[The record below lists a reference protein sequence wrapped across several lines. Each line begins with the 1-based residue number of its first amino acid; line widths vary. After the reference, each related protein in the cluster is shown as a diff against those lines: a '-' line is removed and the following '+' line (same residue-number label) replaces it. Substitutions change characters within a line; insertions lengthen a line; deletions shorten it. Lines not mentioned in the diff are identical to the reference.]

1 MVSGSE
7 RLLVYSQVSAS
18 MGPIRRFIDS
28 NADLFELVKEG
39 GAWVVKLL
47 E

>member
-1 MVSGSE
+1 
-7 RLLVYSQVSAS
+7 

-28 NADLFELVKEG
+28 NADSFELVKEA
-39 GAWVVKLL
+39 GAWVVRLI